1 MTLKKFKS
9 KFKKERD
16 IIERALDNIRAYS
29 DELEHDYADL
39 SDIINEYVD
48 NGLMLL
54 VENTDDTPSDVNL
67 ASCEEMI
74 EELECFN
81 DDDEVID

>member
-29 DELEHDYADL
+29 DELEHEYADL

-81 DDDEVID
+81 DDEVID

>member
-16 IIERALDNIRAYS
+16 IIERALDNIRSYS
-29 DELEHDYADL
+29 DELEHEYADL
-39 SDIINEYVD
+39 SDLINEYVD

-81 DDDEVID
+81 DDEVID

>member
-29 DELEHDYADL
+29 DELEHEYADL
-39 SDIINEYVD
+39 SDLINEYVD

-81 DDDEVID
+81 DDEVID

>member
-29 DELEHDYADL
+29 DELEHEYADL
-39 SDIINEYVD
+39 SDLINEYVD

-67 ASCEEMI
+67 ATCEEMI

-81 DDDEVID
+81 DDEVID